1 MVSQNKAFFER
12 RKSVLVAN
20 PHYIWSTY
28 RYPRYDNV
36 IASES
41 IDNIIF
47 VGRTYYSRT
56 PIGIPITTLHQHV
69 LVLGATGSG
78 KTTTAATIVNSLEAS
93 LNKQIHPI
101 IIDWH
106 GEYSALLKKYTL
118 LDPYRDLLVKI
129 LDEEV
134 EELGIEETLD
144 IFEEVFELT
153 MPQSYILY
161 QCLERLYQETHS
173 VNKQNILALLY
184 ECIRSYNE
192 ESSGA
197 REAKYALL
205 RKMAMLLRRHNINLF
220 LGDKLSLLHAFYTYS
235 NPLIIDV
242 SKIINTRMRKFYVLL
257 ILKNLLSYAVKGL
270 LKKKVLVV
278 LEEAHNVLPR
288 NKENSF
294 LKRYI
299 AEVRKYGITLL
310 LVSQSPSNILEDAM
324 KNTGTKIVHS
334 IRSAIDLDIVM
345 KMLKLRDEL
354 LKILPILEPGEAIF
368 FNPVYKEPVL
378 IKVATL

>member
-1 MVSQNKAFFER
+1 MVSRNKAFFER

-28 RYPRYDNV
+28 KYPRYDNV
-36 IASES
+36 VTSDDT
-41 IDNIIF
+41 DNIVF
-47 VGRTYYSRT
+47 VGRTYYSET
-56 PIGIPITTLHQHV
+56 PIGIPLSTLNQHV
-69 LVLGATGSG
+69 LILGATGSG

-93 LNKQIHPI
+93 LNNQIHPV

-106 GEYSALLKKYTL
+106 GEYSILLKKYTL
-118 LDPYRDLLVKI
+118 LDPYRDLIIKI
-129 LDEEV
+129 LDDE
-134 EELGIEETLD
+134 EELGIEEVLD

-153 MPQSYILY
+153 VPQSYILY
-161 QCLERLYQETHS
+161 QCLERLCQDTYLS
-173 VNKQNILALLY
+173 NKQNVLTLLY
-184 ECIRSYNE
+184 ECIRSYDE
-192 ESSGA
+192 ESSGT

-220 LGDKLSLLHAFYTYS
+220 LGNKYSLLDVFYTYS
-235 NPLIIDV
+235 NPLIIDI
-242 SKIINTRMRKFYVLL
+242 SKIVNTRMRKFYALL
-257 ILKNLLSYAVKGL
+257 VLKNILSYAVKGL

-299 AEVRKYGITLL
+299 AEVRKYGIVLL
-310 LVSQSPSNILEDAM
+310 LVTQSPSNIIEDAM
-324 KNTGTKIVHS
+324 KNTGTKIIHS
-334 IRSAIDLDIVM
+334 IRSAMDLDIVM

-368 FNPVYKEPVL
+368 FNPVYKEPIL